1 MSLHRTGNGDLS
13 VGVVPERVPVSY
25 ASVPGSPFTLGPG
38 WQRVATTSA
47 TTRALRVSPL
57 AGAVTYDIEWT
68 SVPAGDDMPT
78 DAHGEPIMGGEDFL
92 GGIPLGDVYLKSATG
107 QIAIVRIG
115 EYAA

>member
-1 MSLHRTGNGDLS
+1 MSLYRTGNGGLS
-13 VGVVPERVPVSY
+13 VGVVPERVPVPY
-25 ASVPGSPFTLGPG
+25 VSVPGSPFTLSPG
-38 WQRVATTSA
+38 WQRVATTTS

-68 SVPAGDDMPT
+68 SVSAGGDVPT
-78 DAHGEPIMGGEDFL
+78 EAHGEPIMGGEDFL

-107 QIAIVRIG
+107 QIAIVRAG